1 MKKTDLVAKMAEN
14 NGLSKKD
21 NELALNA
28 FIESV
33 TEALKAGEKINLI
46 GFGSFEVKDRAERKG
61 VNPKTGETMTI
72 KASKSPSFKAGKN
85 LKETVN
91 A

>member
-1 MKKTDLVAKMAEN
+1 MKKTDLIAKMAEN

-33 TEALKAGEKINLI
+33 TDALKSGDKVNLI
-46 GFGSFEVKDRAERKG
+46 GFGSFEVRDRAERQG
-61 VNPKTGETMTI
+61 VNPKTKEKITI
-72 KASKSPSFKAGKN
+72 PASKSPAFKAGKN
-85 LKETVN
+85 LKDIVN

>member
-1 MKKTDLVAKMAEN
+1 MKKTDLVTKMSEN

-21 NELALNA
+21 NETALNS
-28 FIESV
+28 FIEVV
-33 TEALKAGEKINLI
+33 TQGLKDGEKINLI

-61 VNPKTGETMTI
+61 VNPKTGEAMTI

-85 LKETVN
+85 LKEIVN
-91 A
+91 G